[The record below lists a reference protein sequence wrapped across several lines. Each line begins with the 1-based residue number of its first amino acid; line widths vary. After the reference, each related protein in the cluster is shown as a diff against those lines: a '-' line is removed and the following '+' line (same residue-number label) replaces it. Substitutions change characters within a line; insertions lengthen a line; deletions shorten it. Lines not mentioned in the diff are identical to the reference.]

1 MKKILDD
8 EEFAEIAHHI
18 INELLPKLLS
28 ELMEWKKPDELP
40 PRIVKVIASITAVS
54 FLLNQYVENATEGEP
69 PDPPNL
75 LN

>member
-1 MKKILDD
+1 MKKIVDD
-8 EEFAEIAHHI
+8 EEFAEIANTI
-18 INELLPKLLS
+18 INKMLPELLS
-28 ELMEWKKPDELP
+28 ELMEWKKPEELP

-69 PDPPNL
+69 PDTPNL